1 MLIERTNGSNIP
13 VGDVGGEVIGL
24 CLLKADKLL
33 YMDLSIFWKQ
43 R

>member
-1 MLIERTNGSNIP
+1 MLIERTDGGNDP
-13 VGDVGGEVIGL
+13 VGDVGGKVVGL

-43 R
+43 C